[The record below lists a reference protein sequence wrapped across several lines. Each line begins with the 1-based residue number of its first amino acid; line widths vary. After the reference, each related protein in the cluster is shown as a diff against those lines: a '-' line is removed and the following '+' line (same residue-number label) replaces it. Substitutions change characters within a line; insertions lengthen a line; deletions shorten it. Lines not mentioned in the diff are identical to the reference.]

1 MIIKMK
7 SKFTLSLLMLLLLNS
22 IVCLAQNATQ
32 AVVLGVVR
40 NVEGAVQGA
49 TLLIRNESTGFTAT
63 TVTNKEGAYIF
74 NQVPLGTP
82 YSITVSFVGYKTE
95 KKTGFTLNQGD
106 RIEVGFDLVKNEG
119 ALTEVV
125 VTTNA
130 LRRNV
135 ANVGAA
141 TTISPKDLNT
151 LPVNGRNFT
160 SLIDLSPVANGTSIG
175 GQLQSSTNFTIDG
188 MSARG
193 TIAGGNTS
201 GAYSISIE
209 AIREFKVVN
218 NEYDVTEGRAGGGT
232 ISTVTKSGTNT
243 FSGSAFG
250 FLRHNK
256 LSSSYDIRGNKRNQ
270 PFSTAQYGASI
281 GGPIVKDKAH
291 FFFVWDH
298 QEDARPLN
306 NADVRTPADE
316 AAFRVTQSTLDRFT
330 AIAREKYGVG
340 AGAQFGSFDKGRST
354 DALFGRIDWQLNSK
368 NLLSIRNNYVFETD
382 KLSEGDNSGINAI
395 ESYIDRE
402 KMNNSLILSLRTSIN
417 PRLTNEFK
425 AQQFLQNEFVIPSPE
440 LPAAGIPRAIVEN
453 VTSTGANGTT
463 YTNSIQIGGQR
474 FSPEWFKGTVY
485 QAVNNLFYNTDKVK
499 YTFGVDLM
507 YTRMH
512 NVYGSEMNGRF
523 FFTGIDNFNNKTPY
537 RYVREITTVAD
548 PSTVLHQ
555 MASGAY
561 AQMETKLGKGVN
573 LLAGI
578 RLDNTQYLNGANYNP
593 VADKELGINTSN
605 KINTTQVQPRFELM
619 WDVAERKTDFIR
631 FGAGIFG
638 SNLNPY
644 SMINNI
650 LFDGTKVASVDMTTN
665 LPTPDFI
672 GYRQNP
678 ATAPGKELFNIPGV
692 EKLVTLNT
700 NSKDVKVP
708 TVYKASLTY
717 NHIFGSKLRM
727 GVSAYATLA
736 RNNYMYVDRNMV
748 DQPYFTI
755 EQEANRGVYVPA
767 NTINARNGVAN
778 WVNSRKTTALGRV
791 LDLISDGKKNQY
803 AIVVDGTYRYFRDG
817 QITAS
822 YTWSDSRDNTSYNGN
837 VANTATLA
845 LMVKDDPRDLS
856 RMAYADNH
864 FRSKVV
870 VYANA
875 PSYKGITFGL
885 RFSGMGGTR
894 YSLAVAGNM
903 NGDFVNSNDLAY
915 VYDPTSLST
924 PKYIADGI
932 NAILSNPDV
941 EQGLKDY
948 INRSIGK
955 IAERNGGINGF
966 FGTFDLR
973 LAKRFAITRKQGVEL
988 SVDLFNVANTLDKK
1002 RGVNR
1007 SLGKQNIYNIT
1018 SFDAATETFG
1028 YRVNTTSGVSPLS
1041 GTPFQ
1046 AQVGVRYSF

>member
-1 MIIKMK
+1 MK
-7 SKFTLSLLMLLLLNS
+7 LRLSVGLLFLLLCNTLM
-22 IVCLAQNATQ
+22 VLGQNATQ
-32 AVVLGVVR
+32 AVVLGAVSSAD
-40 NVEGAVQGA
+40 GPVQGA
-49 TLLIRNESTGFTAT
+49 TIYVKNESTGFTT
-63 TVTNKEGAYIF
+63 STVTNKEGGYIF
-74 NQVPLGTP
+74 NQLPLGSP
-82 YSITVSFVGYKTE
+82 YSLTVSYVGYKSE
-95 KKTGFTLNQGD
+95 KKTGIALNQGD
-106 RIEVGFDLVKNEG
+106 RLEIGFSLIKNEG

-125 VTTNA
+125 VTTNTI
-130 LRRNV
+130 RRNI

-160 SLIDLSPVANGTSIG
+160 TLIDLSPLANGTSIG

-201 GAYSISIE
+201 GAYSISME

-243 FSGSAFG
+243 FTGSAFG

-256 LSSSYDIRGNKRNQ
+256 LSSRYDIRGNRRNQ

-291 FFFVWDH
+291 FFLVWDH
-298 QEDARPLN
+298 QQDSRPLII
-306 NADVRTPADE
+306 ADVRSAADE

-330 AIAREKYGVG
+330 AIAREKYGVSDNP
-340 AGAQFGSFDKGRST
+340 QFGSFDKGRST
-354 DALFGRIDWQLNSK
+354 DAIFGRVDWQLNSK
-368 NLLSIRNNYVFETD
+368 NLLTIRNNYVYELD
-382 KLSEGDNSGINAI
+382 NLSEGDNSGINAR
-395 ESYIDRE
+395 ESYIDRK
-402 KMNNSLILSLRTSIN
+402 KMNNSLIVSLRSAIN
-417 PRLTNEFK
+417 SKLTNEFK
-425 AQQFLQNEFVIPSPE
+425 AQQFLQHEFVIPSPE
-440 LPAAGIPRAIVEN
+440 LPPAGIPRAIVEN
-453 VTSTGANGTT
+453 VTSVGEKGTN

-485 QAVNNLFYNTDKVK
+485 QVVNNLYYNTERAKF
-499 YTFGVDLM
+499 TFGVDMM
-507 YTRMH
+507 YTKMH

-523 FFTGIDNFNNKTPY
+523 FFTGLDNFEKGIPY
-537 RYVREITTVAD
+537 RYAREIAIVDD

-555 MASGAY
+555 LASGVY
-561 AQMETKLGKGVN
+561 GQMETRLGRGFN
-573 LLAGI
+573 LLAGV
-578 RLDNTQYLNGANYNP
+578 RLDNTQYLNGANYNA
-593 VADKELGINTSN
+593 VAEKELGIVTNN
-605 KINTTQVQPRFELM
+605 KIQTLQVQPRFELM
-619 WDVAERKTDFIR
+619 WDVNEKKRDFIR

-650 LFDGTKVASVDMTTN
+650 LFDGTKVAAVDMTTN
-665 LPTPDFI
+665 VPTPDFER
-672 GYRQNP
+672 YRQDP
-678 ATAPGKELFNIPGV
+678 STAPGKDLFNIPGV
-692 EKLVTLNT
+692 EKLITINT
-700 NSKDVKVP
+700 NAKDVKVP

-717 NHIFGSKLRM
+717 NHMFSERLRV
-727 GVSAYATLA
+727 GISGYASFA

-748 DQPYFTI
+748 DQPYFRI

-778 WVNSRKTTALGRV
+778 WVDSRKTNTLGRV
-791 LDLISDGKKNQY
+791 LELISDGKKNQF
-803 AIVVDGTYRYFRDG
+803 AVVLDGTFRYYKDG

-822 YTWSDSRDNTSYNGN
+822 YTWNDSRDNTSYNGN
-837 VANTATLA
+837 VANSATLS

-856 RMAYADNH
+856 RMTYADNQ

-875 PSYKGITFGL
+875 PSIRGITIGL
-885 RFSGMGGTR
+885 RFSGIGGTR

-915 VYDPTSLST
+915 IYDPNDAAT

-932 NAILSNPDV
+932 NAILANPDV
-941 EQGLKDY
+941 QGNFKEYLT
-948 INRSIGK
+948 RSFGK
-955 IAERNGGINGF
+955 IAERNGGENGF
-966 FGTFDLR
+966 NGVFDLR
-973 LAKRFAITRKQGVEL
+973 LAKKVMINRKHGVEL
-988 SVDLFNVANTLDKK
+988 SMDLFNVANTFNKK
-1002 RGVNR
+1002 RGVNQN
-1007 SLGKQNIYNIT
+1007 LGKQNIYNIT
-1018 SFDAATETFG
+1018 SFNAATETFG
-1028 YRVNTTSGVSPLS
+1028 YRVNTTSGVSPLG

-1046 AQVGVRYSF
+1046 AQLGVRYSF

>member
-1 MIIKMK
+1 MK
-7 SKFTLSLLMLLLLNS
+7 LKFSATLLLLLLLNS
-22 IVCLAQNATQ
+22 IFCWGQNATQ
-32 AVVLGVVR
+32 AVVLGTVAH
-40 NVEGAVQGA
+40 VEGPVQGA
-49 TLLIRNESTGFTAT
+49 TIFVRNESTGFTASA
-63 TVTNKEGAYIF
+63 VTNKDGGYIF
-74 NQVPLGTP
+74 NQLPLGSP
-82 YSITVSFVGYKTE
+82 YSITASFVGYKTE
-95 KKTGFTLNQGD
+95 KKTNIALNQGD
-106 RIEVGFDLVKNEG
+106 RLELNFQLIKNDG

-125 VTTNA
+125 VTTNT
-130 LRRNV
+130 LRRSI

-201 GAYSISIE
+201 GAYSISME

-256 LSSSYDIRGNKRNQ
+256 LSSSYDTRGNKRNQ

-291 FFFVWDH
+291 FFLVWDH
-298 QEDARPLN
+298 QQDSRPLII
-306 NADVRTPADE
+306 ADIRSAADE
-316 AAFRVTQSTLDRFT
+316 AAFRVTRETLDRFT
-330 AIAREKYGVG
+330 DIARKGYGVSDKQ
-340 AGAQFGSFDKGRST
+340 QFGSFDKRRST
-354 DALFGRIDWQLNSK
+354 DAFFGRVDWQLNSK
-368 NLLSIRNNYVFETD
+368 NLLSIRNNYVTEKD
-382 KLSEGDNSGINAI
+382 NLSEGDNSGINAL
-395 ESYIDRE
+395 ESWIDRK
-402 KMNNSLILSLRTSIN
+402 KMNNSFIVSLRTGISS
-417 PRLTNEFK
+417 RLTNEFK
-425 AQQFLQNEFVIPSPE
+425 AQQFLQHEFVIPSPE

-453 VTSTGANGTT
+453 VTSAGANGANYTT
-463 YTNSIQIGGQR
+463 SIQIGGQR

-485 QAVNNLFYNTDKVK
+485 QVVNNLYLNTDKVK
-499 YTFGVDLM
+499 YTFGVDMM
-507 YTRMH
+507 YNKMH

-523 FFTGIDNFNNKTPY
+523 FFTGLDNFEKGMPY
-537 RYVREITTVAD
+537 RYAREIAIVDD
-548 PSTVLHQ
+548 PSTKLHQ
-555 MASGAY
+555 LAAGAY
-561 AQMETKLGKGVN
+561 AQMETRLGRGFN

-593 VADKELGINTSN
+593 VADKELGIATNN
-605 KINTTQVQPRFELM
+605 KIQTLQVQPRFELM

-631 FGAGIFG
+631 FGAGVFG

-650 LFDGTKVASVDMTTN
+650 LFDGTKVAAVDMTTN
-665 LPTPDFI
+665 LPTPDFA
-672 GYRQNP
+672 GYRQDP
-678 ATAPGKELFNIPGV
+678 STAPGKELFDIPGV
-692 EKLVTLNT
+692 EKLITINT

-717 NHIFGSKLRM
+717 NHLFSDRLRL
-727 GVSAYATLA
+727 GISGYATLA

-748 DQPYFTI
+748 DQPYFRI

-767 NTINARNGVAN
+767 ATINARNGAAN
-778 WVNSRKTTALGRV
+778 WVASRKTATLGRV
-791 LDLISDGKKNQY
+791 LELNSEGKKNQV
-803 AIVVDGTYRYFRDG
+803 ALVVDGTYRYYRDG

-822 YTWSDSRDNTSYNGN
+822 YTWSESRDNTSYNGN
-837 VANTATLA
+837 VANTATLS

-875 PSYKGITFGL
+875 PSIHGITIGM
-885 RFSGMGGTR
+885 RFSGIGGTR

-915 VYDPTSLST
+915 IYDPTSLAT
-924 PKYIADGI
+924 PKYIAEGI
-932 NAILSNPDV
+932 NAILANPDV
-941 EQGLKDY
+941 DGKFKDY
-948 INRSIGK
+948 LTRSFGK
-955 IAERNGGINGF
+955 IAERNGGENGF
-966 FGTFDLR
+966 YGVFDLR
-973 LAKRFAITRKQGVEL
+973 LAKKVMLRKNHGVEL
-988 SVDLFNVANTLDKK
+988 SVDLFNVANTFNKK
-1002 RGVNR
+1002 WGVSKN
-1007 SLGKQNIYNIT
+1007 LGKQNIYNIT
-1018 SFDAATETFG
+1018 SFDASSETFG
-1028 YRVNTTSGVSPLS
+1028 YRVNTTSGISPFG